1 MERFYRATITKQ
13 PIGSA
18 VRHKEPA
25 VQGTVIVKVTD
36 STTAGDY
43 KILVIDCD
51 DAQNKANLTI
61 PGVEELSEEHA
72 LKLAAQYQP
81 ERTLTQPNPV
91 TMEEEEI
98 DVPTC
103 DLRKFYKK

>member
-1 MERFYRATITKQ
+1 MKRFYKATITKQ

-25 VQGTVIVKVTD
+25 VQGKVIIKVTD

-43 KILVIDCD
+43 KLLVIDCD
-51 DAQNKANLTI
+51 NAQNKANLTI
-61 PGVEELSEEHA
+61 PGVEELSEEQA
-72 LKLAAQYQP
+72 LKLAVQYQP
-81 ERTLTQPNPV
+81 KRTLTQLNPV

-98 DVPTC
+98 DVPAC
-103 DLRKFYKK
+103 DLEKFYKE

>member
-1 MERFYRATITKQ
+1 MKRFYKATITKQ

-25 VQGTVIVKVTD
+25 VQGKVIVKVTD

-43 KILVIDCD
+43 KLLFIDCD
-51 DAQNKANLTI
+51 DAQNKTNLTI
-61 PGVEELSEEHA
+61 PGVEELSEEQA
-72 LKLAAQYQP
+72 LELAAQYQP
-81 ERTLTQPNPV
+81 KRTLTQLNTV

-98 DVPTC
+98 DVPAC
-103 DLRKFYKK
+103 DLRNFYKK

>member
-1 MERFYRATITKQ
+1 MKRFYKATITKQ

-25 VQGTVIVKVTD
+25 VQGKVIVKVTD

-43 KILVIDCD
+43 KLLVIDCD
-51 DAQNKANLTI
+51 DAQNKTNLTV
-61 PGVEELSEEHA
+61 PGVEELSEEQA

-81 ERTLTQPNPV
+81 ERTLTHLNPV

-98 DVPTC
+98 DVPAC